1 MFGSELAGRVRS
13 LRRRFLNDSV
23 EDAVM
28 PRTFWRG
35 IKFYAAKDTRGR
47 DVLRMCTWLPKDADN
62 SFISKCVFYLR
73 RADINVV
80 WPSAFPA
87 ETVLEL
93 VTSEP
98 VAATEVPKHTE
109 AAPAA
114 ESLKPAEPEL
124 TEPLK
129 LVETTPITDQAAQ
142 LQKAKRAGRPSSKK
156 LVLLKVEERA
166 LEHRRRLAGG
176 EPPCRRP
183 TGCLKNATCF

>member
-1 MFGSELAGRVRS
+1 
-13 LRRRFLNDSV
+13 
-23 EDAVM
+23 
-28 PRTFWRG
+28 
-35 IKFYAAKDTRGR
+35 
-47 DVLRMCTWLPKDADN
+47 MCTWLPKDADDL
-62 SFISKCVFYLR
+62 FISKCVFYLR

-114 ESLKPAEPEL
+114 ELLKPPEPEF
-124 TEPLK
+124 TQPLK

-176 EPPCRRP
+176 EPPSQTDGLPEKRDVLLKEVSDWLRETHPGANPMQPKTIGDHLRTSEPIRALLPKKWFRRR
-183 TGCLKNATCF
+183 